1 MNQRQI
7 LKVCAYSL
15 GIIFLCYLPGDVRS
29 IKSALAEISN
39 SEYLQC
45 SNILQ
50 DLAAA
55 NVVYLGETHDSLEDH
70 QAQLEII
77 QQLYQKNRQVAIAL
91 EMFQRPFQQAIDD
104 YLADKLT
111 ETELVAKTEYE
122 QRWGFPWDYYAP
134 ILRFARENKLPV
146 LALNTPTEI
155 SRKVARSGLESLT
168 PEEKQLIPPLAEIHT
183 DNGEYRQ
190 MLLAVFE
197 QHLDG
202 GQGNSDRLERFFLAQ
217 VLWDET
223 MAETISQFVTN
234 RPNYQ
239 VIVLAGKGHV
249 VYGYGI
255 PNRVARRLENRPLVQ
270 RSVLLNHS
278 QDSSSPTDK
287 AIADYFWT
295 TTDST
300 NQCKLP
306 R

>member
-7 LKVCAYSL
+7 IKLCAYSL
-15 GIIFLCYLPGDVRS
+15 GLIVLCYLPANPQR
-29 IKSALAEISN
+29 IKSTLAETSN
-39 SEYLQC
+39 SSYLQC
-45 SNILQ
+45 SDILQ

-77 QQLYQKNRQVAIAL
+77 QQLYQKNSKVAIAL
-91 EMFQRPFQQAIDD
+91 EMFQRPFQKAIDD
-104 YLADKLT
+104 YLAGKLT
-111 ETELVAKTEYE
+111 ETELVTQTEYE

-134 ILRFARENKLPV
+134 ILRFAKNNKLPV
-146 LALNTPTEI
+146 LALNTPSEI

-168 PEEKQLIPPLAEIHT
+168 PEEKQWIPPVADIRT
-183 DNGEYRQ
+183 DNAEYRQ
-190 MLLAVFE
+190 MLLEVFQ
-197 QHLDG
+197 QHLDRG
-202 GQGNSDRLERFFLAQ
+202 HGNSDRLERFFLAQ

-223 MAETISQFVTN
+223 MAETISQFMAN
-234 RPNYQ
+234 SPNYQ

-255 PNRVARRLENRPLVQ
+255 PNRVARRLRNRPLVQ
-270 RSVLLNHS
+270 RSILLNYS
-278 QDSSSPTDK
+278 EEISSPTDK

-295 TTDST
+295 TTDSA
-300 NQCKLP
+300 NQCNSP